1 MKSKK
6 KENILITISIL
17 RKIMEIF
24 FGPFLIAYFIKTSK
38 EGLLDLSIYNMMSYL
53 IIGICGFIVA
63 YIVSNKFKIGMF
75 RIGVVLN
82 FFYIITIVIL
92 KEKILN
98 YLYLVAFLYGIS
110 AICYWFPYNLFIAD
124 QIDNKNRT
132 EYEIKRKTASLLV
145 SVLIPIFLGGMITLT
160 DFYITAI
167 LIAAMSLIQI
177 FLSFF
182 INPKQDMNYRFTIIQ
197 SFKKLSQNP
206 EVKAMFKTEFLK
218 GFNISDGV
226 LTTVV
231 TVLILNAFKTDM
243 NLGII
248 TSASSILTIV
258 LSYLYSKFFKEKN
271 DKIVILTCSTLPV
284 LCLFI
289 LLGITNNITLILYY
303 VVYQVLLNLLVMIM
317 DIRLFNLSNI
327 KLIRED
333 NQVEFWAIREGIL
346 NIGRIL
352 GYFILFIIVILKKD
366 QYLNYF
372 MIFLTLTIPTMGYT
386 ITKVKKHNKV

>member
-1 MKSKK
+1 
-6 KENILITISIL
+6 
-17 RKIMEIF
+17 
-24 FGPFLIAYFIKTSK
+24 
-38 EGLLDLSIYNMMSYL
+38 
-53 IIGICGFIVA
+53 
-63 YIVSNKFKIGMF
+63 
-75 RIGVVLN
+75 
-82 FFYIITIVIL
+82 
-92 KEKILN
+92 
-98 YLYLVAFLYGIS
+98 
-110 AICYWFPYNLFIAD
+110 
-124 QIDNKNRT
+124 
-132 EYEIKRKTASLLV
+132 
-145 SVLIPIFLGGMITLT
+145 
-160 DFYITAI
+160 
-167 LIAAMSLIQI
+167 
-177 FLSFF
+177 
-182 INPKQDMNYRFTIIQ
+182 
-197 SFKKLSQNP
+197 
-206 EVKAMFKTEFLK
+206 MFKTEFLK

-372 MIFLTLTIPTMGYT
+372 MIFLTLTIPIMGYT